1 MCPDMKIQFLTG
13 IFFAL
18 AACGAWAEDEQVLKD
33 DKAKV
38 SYSIGV
44 SIGSNWKR
52 QGVEVDLDILNKGL
66 KDALSGGT
74 LLLTEQEVRDV
85 LMAYQQK
92 LQTGREEQRR
102 QLAEVNKRDGEAF
115 LAANKEKAG
124 VVTLT
129 NGLQYKV
136 IAQGAG
142 DTPKTTD
149 TVLVNYRGTLIDGT
163 EFDSSAKR
171 GEPATFPVTGV
182 IKGWTEALQRMKVGS
197 KWRLFIPSDLAY
209 GQFGREPAISPNAT
223 LIFDLDLLAI
233 KTPPVVTNQPLTSDI
248 IKVPSLEEM
257 KKGAKIE
264 TIRAEDL
271 EKLQQQQQQQD
282 KK

>member
-1 MCPDMKIQFLTG
+1 MKIQFLTG

>member
-1 MCPDMKIQFLTG
+1 MKIQFLTG

-233 KTPPVVTNQPLTSDI
+233 KTPPVVTNQLLTSDI